1 MDIKGI
7 VECTKDEKNKFDK
20 LYISRWYG
28 NIMMI
33 DCDKQNKDFIY
44 EDDKL
49 HFHWKDISIWIL
61 NPNNDNRKIYTENR
75 IGWLKRVINKIWIEK
90 FIHESNEDNFKLEEV
105 RFIDGDKELIIPA
118 NKLIKDGGI

>member
-7 VECTKDEKNKFDK
+7 VECTKDEKTEFDK
-20 LYISRWYG
+20 ICISRWYG

-33 DCDKQNKDFIY
+33 DCDKRNKDFIY

-49 HFHWKDISIWIL
+49 HFYWKDISIWIL

-90 FIHESNEDNFKLEEV
+90 SIRESNKDNFKLEEV
-105 RFIDGDKELIIPA
+105 RFIDGDKELIIPT